1 MARIFFSYCHAD
13 EVFCDMLQKHLAALK
28 YQGLIETWHD
38 RQIRAGDEFENTIDR
53 ELNEAEVILLLVS
66 SDFISSRYC
75 YEIEMKRAME
85 RHHAGEARV
94 IPIILR
100 SCDWHDTPFGK
111 LMAAPRDGKPVKSW
125 PDIDEGFL
133 DVVRQIKAALPTQSA
148 ASSKHIS
155 AAQGSMQISNRPRS
169 ANLTIKKS
177 FSEADKDAFLEDS
190 YVYIANYFENSLQEL
205 QARNPSLATRFRKV
219 DANHF
224 TAVIYKDGA
233 AVSRCK
239 IMLGG
244 MFGRS
249 ITFSFNDQASDNSCN
264 ESLSVQA
271 DDSHLFLRGMGM
283 AFRGHEATQNLTQE
297 GAAEAYW
304 SLLLQALK

>member
-13 EVFCDMLQKHLAALK
+13 EIFCDMLQKHLAALK

-38 RQIRAGDEFENTIDR
+38 RQIRAGDQFENTIDR
-53 ELNEAEVILLLVS
+53 ELNEAEIILLLVS

-75 YEIEMKRAME
+75 YEIEMRRAME

-155 AAQGSMQISNRPRS
+155 AVQGSMPISNRPRS
-169 ANLTIKKS
+169 ANLTIKKN

-190 YVYIANYFENSLQEL
+190 YVYIANYFDNSLQEL
-205 QARNPSLATRFRKV
+205 QARNPSLVTRFRKV

-233 AVSRCK
+233 AASRCK